1 MNVLCARWFFMNEL
15 ICRVRRSSG
24 KILFLTAWVL
34 LEFTLGS
41 SAQNESEAL
50 AESSGPS
57 VVGKEPMKRDP
68 FWPVGYVPKSQTVEV
83 PVVENSAAQVDWESA
98 ETQLKVSAV
107 GEKLGAPFVVIN
119 GKVMTEGVLFQ
130 IKINRVTYTWEVPEI
145 DPGKSAMAVE
155 LRRVSAETE

>member
-1 MNVLCARWFFMNEL
+1 M
-15 ICRVRRSSG
+15 
-24 KILFLTAWVL
+24 KILFLTVWVL

-50 AESSGPS
+50 AESGPS
-57 VVGKEPMKRDP
+57 VVEKVPMKRDP
-68 FWPVGYVPKSQTVEV
+68 FWPVGYVPKSQTVEI
-83 PVVENSAAQVDWESA
+83 PVVDNSATQVDWESA

-107 GEKLGAPFVVIN
+107 GEKLGVPFVVIN
-119 GKVMTEGVLFQ
+119 GKVMTEGTRFQ

-155 LRRVSAETE
+155 PRRVLAETE